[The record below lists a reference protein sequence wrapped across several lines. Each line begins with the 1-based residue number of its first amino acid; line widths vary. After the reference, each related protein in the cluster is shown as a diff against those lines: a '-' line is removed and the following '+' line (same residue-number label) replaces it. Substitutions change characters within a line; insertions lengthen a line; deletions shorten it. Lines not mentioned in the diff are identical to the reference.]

1 MTSKKRFRLVQILF
15 LLVVS
20 VIVGPKIVQA
30 DETAGIGYQVE
41 PIFSKEQIDPDKGF
55 YYLKTI
61 PGAEQTIEA
70 EIVSTQKEPV
80 DIRVSVLDAYTQD
93 NGLMG
98 YTNKEKLDESLK
110 NPISTLVKAE
120 TEVVTIQ
127 NFEKKKVKFKIKMPE
142 ESYEGVKAGAL
153 LFSKEDKSSKGISS
167 KNEFRIGVL
176 LSENGDSYSDSH
188 TLNLLNAKAT
198 IKDAK
203 KVVSLTFQNP
213 EPKILP
219 GLEMEVTLIDKKTGK
234 VVKTKKV
241 TDYTMAP
248 NSNFEFDLDWG
259 IEKIP
264 TGVFIAK
271 VEAANG
277 QENWS
282 LTKEFE
288 ISAKKSKDL
297 NSNSPYQIITPMWV
311 KIVSVILGT
320 ASICIFILILIR
332 KNKREIRLKKMKRGK
347 SRKRKG

>member
-1 MTSKKRFRLVQILF
+1 MTSNKQLGLVKILF

-20 VIVGPKIVQA
+20 IIIGPRIVQA
-30 DETAGIGYQVE
+30 DESAGVGYQVE

-70 EIVSTQKEPV
+70 EIISTQKEPV
-80 DIRVSVLDAYTQD
+80 DIRVSILDAYTQD

-110 NPISTLVKAE
+110 NPVSTLITAE
-120 TEVVTIQ
+120 KEVITIK
-127 NFEKKKVKFKIKMPE
+127 NFEKKRVKFKLKMPE
-142 ESYEGVKAGAL
+142 DSYEGVKAGAL
-153 LFSKEDKSSKGISS
+153 LFSKEDKNSKGISS

-176 LSENGDSYSDSH
+176 LSENGDTYSDSH

-198 IKDAK
+198 IKNAK

-213 EPKILP
+213 EPKILSD
-219 GLEMEVTLIDKKTGK
+219 LEMEVNLIDKETGK
-234 VVKTKKV
+234 VIKTKKV
-241 TDYTMAP
+241 TEYMLAP
-248 NSNFEFDLDWG
+248 NSNFELDLDWG

-271 VEAANG
+271 VEATNG

-297 NSNSPYQIITPMWV
+297 NINSPYQIITPMWV
-311 KIVSVILGT
+311 KIMSVFLGVL
-320 ASICIFILILIR
+320 SIFLFLFLLIR
-332 KNKREIRLKKMKRGK
+332 KKNREIRFKKMKRGK